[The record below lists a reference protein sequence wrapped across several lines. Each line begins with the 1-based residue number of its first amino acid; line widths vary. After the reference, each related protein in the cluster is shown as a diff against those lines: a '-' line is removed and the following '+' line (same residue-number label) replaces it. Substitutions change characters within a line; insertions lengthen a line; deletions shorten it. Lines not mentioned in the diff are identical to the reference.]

1 MKKIFKTGSLIQFLK
16 KNLRKLIYARV
27 SRVKYILIQFKSN
40 IHEMIG
46 YIYLLIFFLYILKIL
61 EYDYNLKLFFNY
73 LYINNKLIKKV
84 FHSNSRKN
92 NKFLILLFYCKI
104 VKFLIFFLIF
114 PFLKKKPKLN

>member
-104 VKFLIFFLIF
+104 VKFLIFF
-114 PFLKKKPKLN
+114 